1 MIPRVIVG
9 RFTGCKGV
17 SGHCA
22 ALFGDDHRV
31 IDVSATENNDD
42 QPRKKERFGKYV
54 APEERANNV
63 VRQLDEFLRKGPKS
77 GLKYNR
83 WQQLAWYEVVDEIKR
98 AEAAQKGQ
106 DSLAKAA
113 FLSLAIGFGTIGF
126 WGLVLLSGT
135 RLGLVASGII
145 VVAGLVIWRA
155 LSKANWLK

>member
-1 MIPRVIVG
+1 MS
-9 RFTGCKGV
+9 T
-17 SGHCA
+17 S
-22 ALFGDDHRV
+22 DSD
-31 IDVSATENNDD
+31 DD

-98 AEAAQKGQ
+98 AEAAQKSH

-126 WGLVLLSGT
+126 WGLVLLAGS
-135 RLGLVASGII
+135 RLGFVAAGII
-145 VVAGLVIWRA
+145 LVAGLVMWRA